1 MQGIRANFCCNY
13 RKIKR
18 SFMKPEHD
26 VRHLRR
32 EGTSPQF
39 WEDFMHVSLRIL
51 FAAFAAGVAGA
62 GWSMPAHGEDGVS
75 ADTIVFGQAAP
86 LDGPAAALGTGM
98 RNGLQA
104 AFEEANKN
112 GGVNGRKLKL
122 ISRDDGYEPD
132 RSIAETKKL
141 IEEDKVFALVGPVGT
156 PTSAATQPI
165 ATSAKV
171 PFMGAFTGAGFLR
184 NAKLENVINV
194 RASYA
199 AETEAWV
206 KHLTEDL
213 KINKIAIFYQD
224 DAFGRA
230 GLDGVKAAMTKRSLE
245 LVAEGTYERNTV
257 AVKSA
262 LLTLKRAE
270 PEAVVMVGA
279 YKPCAEFIKLARKTE
294 FNPVFVNISF
304 VGASALAREL
314 GSEGEGVIV
323 SQVVPFPWDASLP
336 VVADYQAAIK
346 AADPQAQ
353 PEFVSLEGYLVGRL
367 VVAALAKVGAEPTRD
382 GLIQTIKQTGKFDIG
397 GLAMTFGPDD
407 NEGLDKVFLTVIQA
421 DGKFRPVEK
430 LEKMSAN

>member
-1 MQGIRANFCCNY
+1 MRF
-13 RKIKR
+13 
-18 SFMKPEHD
+18 
-26 VRHLRR
+26 
-32 EGTSPQF
+32 
-39 WEDFMHVSLRIL
+39 SLRIL
-51 FAAFAAGVAGA
+51 LATAFAAGVFGA
-62 GWSMPAHGEDGVS
+62 GSPASAEDGIS
-75 ADTIVFGQAAP
+75 SDTITFGQAAP

-98 RNGLQA
+98 RAGITA

-112 GGVNGRKLKL
+112 GGVQGRKLKL
-122 ISRDDGYEPD
+122 LSRDDGYEPD
-132 RSIAETKKL
+132 RSIVETKKL

-165 ATSAKV
+165 ATAAKV
-171 PFMGAFTGAGFLR
+171 PFIGAFTGAGFLR

-194 RASYA
+194 RASYG

-230 GLDGVKAAMTKRSLE
+230 GLDGVKAAMSKRNLE
-245 LVAEGTYERNTV
+245 LVAEATYERNTV

-279 YKPCAEFIKLARKTE
+279 YKPCAEFIKLARKTD
-294 FNPVFVNISF
+294 FNPAFVNISF

-314 GSEGEGVIV
+314 GGEGEGVIV
-323 SQVVPFPWDASLP
+323 SQVVPFPWDSSLK

-346 AADPQAQ
+346 AMDPQAE

-367 VVAALAKVGAEPTRD
+367 VIAALDKVGANPTRE
-382 GLIQTIKQTGKFDIG
+382 GLLATIKQTGQFDIG
-397 GLAMTFGPDD
+397 GLAMTFGPEK
-407 NEGLDKVFLTVIQA
+407 NSGLDQVFLTVIQP
-421 DGKFRPVEK
+421 DGKFKPVEK
-430 LEKMSAN
+430 LGKVSSN